1 MKGFSFSQVPW
12 AGSWCVRL
20 CGEQHTQEKGSR
32 RVTLS
37 PAASGQAGGVGRV
50 WGAHR
55 GCLTPLIPAPSR
67 TLCRFLADGPV
78 RDGQGQSWAVLK
90 PCGSWSCIPQWQHSG
105 KGWAPREAGTA
116 TVGVVFPPF
125 PNGKYPGSTLS
136 YKERSYCEKMLSE
149 EQKQTEYSC
158 LD

>member
-12 AGSWCVRL
+12 VGSWCVRL

-55 GCLTPLIPAPSR
+55 GCLTPLIPAP
-67 TLCRFLADGPV
+67 TLQVPGCWVGEGWPGAVLGCAEALWLLV
-78 RDGQGQSWAVLK
+78 LHSSVAALGQGMGTQ
-90 PCGSWSCIPQWQHSG
+90 GSWDSHDGGGFPSISQW
-105 KGWAPREAGTA
+105 
-116 TVGVVFPPF
+116 
-125 PNGKYPGSTLS
+125 
-136 YKERSYCEKMLSE
+136 
-149 EQKQTEYSC
+149 
-158 LD
+158 